1 MDGVRFGHQVRALR
15 RRRGWRQQDL
25 ADRASV
31 SRGVI
36 AGIEQG
42 RAHRV
47 TVATL
52 DRVVAVLGAHVTW
65 RLEWQGENLDRLL
78 DADHARLVEQIVRQL
93 TSAGWTCA
101 AEASFSVSGERG
113 SIDVL
118 AFRPEGSLLVV
129 EAKTSIPDVS
139 GMLMRLDRKTR
150 LAPAIARERGWP
162 TRQVGKLL
170 VVRESGTSRRR
181 VALHAA
187 TFDAAL
193 PDRIQAVRRW
203 LRAPAATLAGLLFL
217 PDDTHPVGS
226 RRGRVRMSAPE
237 REDAAIPRRSIA

>member
-1 MDGVRFGHQVRALR
+1 MSPGASSGKERTSTAFSTPITPDSSNRSSDASQPQAGHAPP
-15 RRRGWRQQDL
+15 
-25 ADRASV
+25 
-31 SRGVI
+31 
-36 AGIEQG
+36 
-42 RAHRV
+42 
-47 TVATL
+47 
-52 DRVVAVLGAHVTW
+52 
-65 RLEWQGENLDRLL
+65 
-78 DADHARLVEQIVRQL
+78 
-93 TSAGWTCA
+93 
-101 AEASFSVSGERG
+101 ASFSVYGERG

-129 EAKTSIPDVS
+129 EAKTWIPDVG
-139 GMLMRLDRKTR
+139 GMLMRLERKAR

-162 TRQVGKLL
+162 NRHVGKLL

-193 PDRIQAVRRW
+193 PDRTQAVRRW

-217 PDDTHPVGS
+217 PDDTHPVSS
-226 RRGRVRMSAPE
+226 RRGRVRMSARE